1 MPKVHIVIEDM
12 EDGSVGLQCISNRPI
27 PSEVSL
33 WSAAELFAKQV
44 AGAIDTLWEE
54 QFNKGSQ
61 KTPETREALP
71 VVESP

>member
-1 MPKVHIVIEDM
+1 M

-27 PSEVSL
+27 PEDIKE

-54 QFNKGSQ
+54 QFNKGAE
-61 KTPETREALP
+61 KPPEEHAIG
-71 VVESP
+71 